1 MPCFNHL
8 NNRDFIREVRRMRC
22 WYQQGR
28 QTSRRRR
35 GINRTYQ
42 QGPRVRGRTRVWN
55 AKLKGEYR
63 RLVKPLCLRG
73 LFKWRRCALAIR
85 RAGLSVQSGTIPVER
100 HWSQFITLFPPATK
114 RVSLEVFE
122 LFAGL
127 AMLRFNWVH
136 YHKPWCPPWACSD
149 TLLQQKADAVL
160 ESEGMAALQK
170 ELTEICTAA
179 VSDLPLTGRRGS
191 WVGGHPRHGSSG
203 TGHQAVVA

>member
-1 MPCFNHL
+1 MLHCVFHVFYCILWKQQKIRHL
-8 NNRDFIREVRRMRC
+8 LQLHHHQRTCLSSCCLFGFLSLFLSC
-22 WYQQGR
+22 PS
-28 QTSRRRR
+28 SRSDKHR
-35 GINRTYQ
+35 G
-42 QGPRVRGRTRVWN
+42 N

-63 RLVKPLCLRG
+63 RLLKPLCLRG
-73 LFKWRRCALAIR
+73 LFKWRRCALALR

-114 RVSLEVFE
+114 RVSLKVFE

-179 VSDLPLTGRRGS
+179 VSNLPLAKRR
-191 WVGGHPRHGSSG
+191 RR
-203 TGHQAVVA
+203 

>member
-1 MPCFNHL
+1 M
-8 NNRDFIREVRRMRC
+8 RR

-28 QTSRRRR
+28 QTSRRHR

-42 QGPRVRGRTRVWN
+42 QSPRVRGRKCVWN
-55 AKLKGEYR
+55 TKLKGEYR

-73 LFKWRRCALAIR
+73 LFKWRRCALAML

-114 RVSLEVFE
+114 RVSLKVFK

-160 ESEGMAALQK
+160 ESEGMAALQN
-170 ELTEICTAA
+170 ELTEICTGA
-179 VSDLPLTGRRGS
+179 VSNLPVAERCGS
-191 WVGGHPRHGSSG
+191 WVGGHPPRASLG
-203 TGHQAVVA
+203 TGHQAIVG

>member
-1 MPCFNHL
+1 MVPAGASTIPATAW
-8 NNRDFIREVRRMRC
+8 D
-22 WYQQGR
+22 
-28 QTSRRRR
+28 
-35 GINRTYQ
+35 
-42 QGPRVRGRTRVWN
+42 
-55 AKLKGEYR
+55 AKLKEEYR

-73 LFKWRRCALAIR
+73 LFKWRRCALALR

-114 RVSLEVFE
+114 RVSLKVFK

-170 ELTEICTAA
+170 ELTEICTGA
-179 VSDLPLTGRRGS
+179 VSNLPVAERCGS
-191 WVGGHPRHGSSG
+191 WVGGHPPRASSG
-203 TGHQAVVA
+203 TGHQAIVG